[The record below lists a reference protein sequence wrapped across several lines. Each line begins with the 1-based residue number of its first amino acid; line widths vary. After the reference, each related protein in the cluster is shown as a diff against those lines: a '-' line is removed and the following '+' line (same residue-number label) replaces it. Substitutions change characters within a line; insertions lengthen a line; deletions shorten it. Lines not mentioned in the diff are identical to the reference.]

1 MLAVTCAVSSFHMI
15 ASDALK
21 ARTDSSPSSRGGGG
35 RLEKMHMMLLIN
47 NGIICEETQKHID
60 QQIALCET
68 QQEYKARKENNTVTQ
83 KARSISRTLSK
94 HSVKEESVALR
105 GFLLPDVL
113 SAAKEPGNS
122 VGIVRALRHYENVL
136 SDEPTALRKEFPLKT
151 GGSPLIPWL
160 VPLIRENELDLKRC
174 AIKAAN
180 RYMLVE
186 ANLEDQIQKQEAGE
200 ISEHVIANTRTLSEQ
215 ACELG
220 YQYAV
225 IRYYDS
231 HTSARLHG
239 YSSPGGWI
247 PQTATAKV
255 AADAS
260 IWEVI
265 LALNGYRADGSPD
278 QTFDVYCGP
287 CLRRVNS
294 PHFVWNDAVR
304 GARNRLA
311 VADRAALLYTVARAN
326 LTAEDF
332 HDYGGDPTKWNLVDA
347 LINSGEPLGLH
358 TAIYLHALP
367 AACKWNNAA
376 VERLLVQ
383 PPSLQTLVILA
394 AALRSVR
401 YLNRRVD
408 KEENSGYA
416 YKFGNRYL
424 DAKCQ
429 LFSHGDAPNYDEIT
443 NELAAIQDAFYDAHI
458 AHSSNNN
465 PITRLASDL
474 YTKIKD
480 NFARLSE
487 GMYCY
492 KF

>member
-1 MLAVTCAVSSFHMI
+1 M
-15 ASDALK
+15 
-21 ARTDSSPSSRGGGG
+21 
-35 RLEKMHMMLLIN
+35 
-47 NGIICEETQKHID
+47 
-60 QQIALCET
+60 
-68 QQEYKARKENNTVTQ
+68 
-83 KARSISRTLSK
+83 
-94 HSVKEESVALR
+94 
-105 GFLLPDVL
+105 LPDLL
-113 SAAKEPGNS
+113 SAAEEPGNI

-136 SDEPTALRKEFPLKT
+136 SDEPTALRKEFPPKT

-160 VPLIRENELDLKRC
+160 VPHIRAKKLDLNRC
-174 AIKAAN
+174 VIKAAN

-200 ISEHVIANTRTLSEQ
+200 TAEHVIANTRTLSEQ

-231 HTSARLHG
+231 HTSAILYG
-239 YSSPGGWI
+239 YPSSAWIKQGGWM
-247 PQTATAKV
+247 PQTDTAKV

-287 CLRRVNS
+287 FLRRVNS
-294 PHFVWNDAVR
+294 THFVWKDAVR
-304 GARNRLA
+304 GARNRLDI
-311 VADRAALLYTVARAN
+311 ADRASLLYTVARAH

-367 AACKWNNAA
+367 AACKWNDAA

-383 PPSLQTLVILA
+383 PPSLQTLVVLE

-401 YLNRRVD
+401 YLHRRVD
-408 KEENSGYA
+408 KEENIGYA
-416 YKFGNRYL
+416 YKLGSRHLDMRY
-424 DAKCQ
+424 Q
-429 LFSHGDAPNYDEIT
+429 LFSHGDVPNYDEIT
-443 NELAAIQDAFYDAHI
+443 NELTAIQDAFYDAHI
-458 AHSSNNN
+458 AHSSNNS
-465 PITRLASDL
+465 PTTRLASDL

-492 KF
+492 KLKMEDPLNG